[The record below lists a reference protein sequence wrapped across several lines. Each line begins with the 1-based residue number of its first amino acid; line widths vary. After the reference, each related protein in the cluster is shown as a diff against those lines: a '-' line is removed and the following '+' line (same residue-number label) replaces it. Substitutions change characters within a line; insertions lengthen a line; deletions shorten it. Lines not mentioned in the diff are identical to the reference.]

1 MHRLVREHLRTFYA
15 AVEHGFE
22 GARLPDFVRADLE
35 GYVGCGVL
43 CRGFAHLQ
51 CEGCQRPLLVAFSC
65 GSRGFCPSCLGRRM
79 CQGTLNLLT
88 YVLPAVPLRQWVL
101 SLPFEL
107 RAPLAY
113 ERDLMGA
120 VARIFA
126 DSVMG
131 WYRRRLAPGVPC
143 ARGGVVTVIQRA
155 SSDMKLNP
163 HLHAIA
169 VDGAYVPGP
178 DGQPSFRALPRLK
191 TNEVSDVLQVARVR
205 ILRYL
210 ARRGVVH
217 LSPEALE
224 IDDELAARD
233 PVLAQLAAAA
243 VSGLPPAG
251 PELRCRPPV
260 RLACTDG
267 VGPTP
272 MAALVVQELGFN
284 LHAASIAGA
293 EDQASRQRL
302 VSYVLRPPL
311 AKERL
316 TLLPDNRV
324 RLDLK
329 RPFRDGTYAL
339 EMDVLSLLARLAASV
354 PPPRA
359 HLVRYSGVLA
369 PASPWRPL
377 VIPRTEPPPVDPPP
391 VPPAH
396 TQPPP
401 KPPRTGPRCHYW
413 PWAELMRLTLG
424 LPVDTCLHC
433 GGRMKLRALLRDRES
448 IERFLRHQNLWT
460 EPLGLAEARPPPY
473 FRSVTRLKPTSQV
486 ELFE

>member
-1 MHRLVREHLRTFYA
+1 
-15 AVEHGFE
+15 
-22 GARLPDFVRADLE
+22 
-35 GYVGCGVL
+35 
-43 CRGFAHLQ
+43 
-51 CEGCQRPLLVAFSC
+51 VA
-65 GSRGFCPSCLGRRM
+65 PE
-79 CQGTLNLLT
+79 Q
-88 YVLPAVPLRQWVL
+88 A

-107 RAPLAY
+107 RVPLAY
-113 ERDLMGA
+113 ERNLMGG

-131 WYRRRLAPGVPC
+131 WYRRRLAAGVPE
-143 ARGGVVTVIQRA
+143 ARGGVVTVIQRS

-163 HLHAIA
+163 HLHAVA
-169 VDGAYVPGP
+169 VDGVYVPGS

-191 TNEVSDVLQVARVR
+191 TDEVGDVLQVARVR

-224 IDDELAARD
+224 INDELAERD

-251 PELRCRPPV
+251 PELRCRPAV
-260 RLACTDG
+260 QLARADG
-267 VGPTP
+267 AGPTP
-272 MAALVVQELGFN
+272 MGALVVQELGFN
-284 LHAASIAGA
+284 LHAASVAGA
-293 EDQASRQRL
+293 EDQAARQRL
-302 VSYVLRPPL
+302 LRYVLRPPL

-324 RLDLK
+324 RLELK

-354 PPPRA
+354 PPPKL
-359 HLVRYSGVLA
+359 HLVRYGGVFA

-377 VIPRTEPPPVDPPP
+377 VIPPLPEPAPTQTSPAPQAHTK
-391 VPPAH
+391 PPA
-396 TQPPP
+396 
-401 KPPRTGPRCHYW
+401 KPARTGARCRYW

-424 LPVDTCLHC
+424 LPVDTCPHC
-433 GGRMKLRALLRDRES
+433 GGRMKLRALVRDRES
-448 IERFLRHQNLWT
+448 IERFLRHQGLWT

-473 FRSVTRLKPTSQV
+473 FRSITRLKPTRQV